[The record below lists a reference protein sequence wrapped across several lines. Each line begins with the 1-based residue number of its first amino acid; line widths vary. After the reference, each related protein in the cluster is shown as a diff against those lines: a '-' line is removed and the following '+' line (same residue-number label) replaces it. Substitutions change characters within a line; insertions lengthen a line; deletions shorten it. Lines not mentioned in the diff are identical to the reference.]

1 MEDDMAAGATVYYII
16 GAIIVAAIIIAIA
29 VVASGRGRSRRLQ
42 QRFGPEYDRA
52 VRTTGGDQAAAE
64 RDLAAREDRVR
75 RMHIEELPAGA
86 RARYVEEWRTVQTRF
101 VDQPREALKDA
112 DGLVTSVMR
121 DRGYPMNDFEQRAA
135 DLSPDHP
142 QVVDNYRIAHGIAS
156 RSEQGEASTEDLR
169 QAMVHYRTLFNDLVG
184 SDERTDRS

>member
-1 MEDDMAAGATVYYII
+1 MAAGATVYYIV

-29 VVASGRGRSRRLQ
+29 VVSSGRARSRRLQ

-52 VRTTGGDQAAAE
+52 VRATGDRAAAE
-64 RDLAAREDRVR
+64 RDLAAREQRVR

-86 RARYVEEWRTVQTRF
+86 RERYVEEWRTVQTRF
-101 VDQPREALKDA
+101 VDQPREAVKDA
-112 DGLVTSVMR
+112 DSLVTSVMR

-142 QVVDNYRIAHGIAS
+142 QVVDNYRAAHGIAS
-156 RSEQGEASTEDLR
+156 RSEQGNASTEDLR
-169 QAMVHYRTLFNDLVG
+169 QAMVHYRTLFDDLVG
-184 SDERTDRS
+184 NDERTSRS

>member
-1 MEDDMAAGATVYYII
+1 MAAGAAVYYII

-29 VVASGRGRSRRLQ
+29 VVASGRARSRRLQ

-52 VRTTGGDQAAAE
+52 VRTTGGDRTAAE
-64 RDLAAREDRVR
+64 RDLAARESRVR

-86 RARYVEEWRTVQTRF
+86 RDRYVEEWRTVQTRF

-112 DGLVTSVMR
+112 DSLVTSVMR

-156 RSEQGEASTEDLR
+156 RSEQGEVSTEDLR

-184 SDERTDRS
+184 TDERTSRS